1 MGGVSAWWAGPN
13 GRIVPAATIVLEE
26 EQVVVTHEPW
36 IVVLSVLVAI
46 QGAYVGLKLALELPS
61 SAGGRRRVLLAG
73 SAVTLAVAIWSMHF
87 VGMLAVRAPVRID
100 YLVLPT
106 LISFLVCVV
115 VVGFG
120 VFLASSAP
128 ASKPML
134 ALAAVVMGAGIV
146 IMHFMGM
153 LALHANAMMHHQLAH
168 VVLSFMVGVLASGL
182 AIFFAFE
189 GIVRPPLVAASIALG
204 LAISGMHYT
213 AMAGMTLHPMMGH
226 LPPEGTALSRDL
238 LAVIV
243 AIVAFGCTSAF
254 LLALVPDGTP
264 DFSGLWPSRRP
275 ARPPGMALAASGAAT
290 ALIPGEP
297 TYVESGP
304 VKPAPEA
311 SGKPFASVGIGAPPK
326 PAAAIPV
333 QKEGA
338 THYLPVGQV
347 HAVKA
352 EAHYTMVFDGTHRFF
367 CGLSIT
373 DVEGRLDQTRFVRV
387 HRSHI
392 VAVDR
397 ITSLRRS
404 GDSGVAELNS
414 TTPYTLPVSR
424 RKLTELKALL
434 DARA

>member
-1 MGGVSAWWAGPN
+1 M
-13 GRIVPAATIVLEE
+13 
-26 EQVVVTHEPW
+26 VVTHEPW

-46 QGAYVGLKLALELPS
+46 QGAYVGLKLALELPG
-61 SAGGRRRVLLAG
+61 SAGSRRRVLLAG

-87 VGMLAVRAPVRID
+87 VGMLAVRSPVRID

-115 VVGFG
+115 VVGFA

-128 ASKPML
+128 TSKPIL
-134 ALAAVVMGAGIV
+134 ALSALVMGGGIV
-146 IMHFMGM
+146 IMHFIGM
-153 LALHANAMMHHQLAH
+153 FALHANAMMHHEPAY
-168 VVLSFMVGVLASGL
+168 VILSFVVGVFASGL

-213 AMAGMTLHPMMGH
+213 AMAGMTLHPLLGGVA
-226 LPPEGTALSRDL
+226 PQGAALSRDL

-243 AIVAFGCTSAF
+243 AIVAFGSTSAF

-264 DFSGLWPSRRP
+264 DISSIWPSGRP
-275 ARPPGMALAASGAAT
+275 VQASLALAGRRTPTLPLPGAPPAWEPAHASHHDVAPQA
-290 ALIPGEP
+290 
-297 TYVESGP
+297 
-304 VKPAPEA
+304 PADAPLSLA
-311 SGKPFASVGIGAPPK
+311 KGAPPK
-326 PAAAIPV
+326 AAAVIPV

-338 THYLPVGQV
+338 THYLPVGLV

-352 EAHYTMVFDGTHRFF
+352 EAHYTTIFDGTQKFF
-367 CGLSIT
+367 CSLSIT
-373 DVEGRLDQTRFVRV
+373 DLEGRLDQARFVRV

-397 ITSLRRS
+397 ITSLKKS
-404 GDSGVAELNS
+404 GDGGVAELGS
-414 TTPYTLPVSR
+414 STPYSLPVSR
-424 RKLTELKALL
+424 RKLPELKALL
-434 DARA
+434 GTRE

>member
-1 MGGVSAWWAGPN
+1 M
-13 GRIVPAATIVLEE
+13 
-26 EQVVVTHEPW
+26 VVTHELW

-46 QGAYVGLKLALELPS
+46 QGAYVGLKLALELPGS
-61 SAGGRRRVLLAG
+61 TGGRRRVLLAG

-87 VGMLAVRAPVRID
+87 VGMLAVRSPVRID

-115 VVGFG
+115 VVGFA
-120 VFLASSAP
+120 VYLASSAP
-128 ASKPML
+128 ASKPVL
-134 ALAAVVMGAGIV
+134 ALSALVMGAGIV
-146 IMHFMGM
+146 TMHFIGM
-153 LALHANAMMHHQLAH
+153 LALHANAMMHHEPAY
-168 VVLSFMVGVLASGL
+168 VVLSLVVGVFASGL

-213 AMAGMTLHPMMGH
+213 AMAGMTLHPMPGSV
-226 LPPEGTALSRDL
+226 LPGGTALSRDL

-243 AIVAFGCTSAF
+243 AIVAFGSTSAF

-264 DFSGLWPSRRP
+264 DLSGIWPAAMEVQRP
-275 ARPPGMALAASGAAT
+275 GVALAGGGAAGLPPAGELASQPPVPEAPAAVSAAALSGAT
-290 ALIPGEP
+290 P
-297 TYVESGP
+297 T
-304 VKPAPEA
+304 KR
-311 SGKPFASVGIGAPPK
+311 
-326 PAAAIPV
+326 AAVIPV

-338 THYLPVGQV
+338 THYLPVDQV

-352 EAHYTMVFDGTHRFF
+352 EAHYTTVFDGTQKFF

-373 DVEGRLDQTRFVRV
+373 DVEGRLDQIRFVRV

-397 ITSLRRS
+397 IISLRKC
-404 GDSGVAELNS
+404 GDGGVAELDS
-414 TTPYTLPVSR
+414 ATPYSLPVSR
-424 RKLTELKALL
+424 RKLPELKALL

>member
-1 MGGVSAWWAGPN
+1 M
-13 GRIVPAATIVLEE
+13 I
-26 EQVVVTHEPW
+26 VTHEPW

-46 QGAYVGLKLALELPS
+46 QGAYVGLKLALELPGS
-61 SAGGRRRVLLAG
+61 TGGRRRVLLAG

-87 VGMLAVRAPVRID
+87 VGMLAVRSPVRID

-106 LISFLVCVV
+106 LLSFLVCVV

-120 VFLASSAP
+120 VFLASAAP
-128 ASKPML
+128 AAKPIL

-146 IMHFMGM
+146 TMHFIGM
-153 LALHANAMMHHQLAH
+153 LALHANAMMHHQPIY
-168 VVLSFMVGVLASGL
+168 VVLSFMVGVFASGL
-182 AIFFAFE
+182 AILFAFE

-213 AMAGMTLHPMMGH
+213 AMAGMTLHPLTGH
-226 LPPEGTALSRDL
+226 LRPEGTALSRDL

-243 AIVAFGCTSAF
+243 AIVAFGSTSAF

-264 DFSGLWPSRRP
+264 DLSGLWPGGRP
-275 ARPPGMALAASGAAT
+275 TQQPDMALAASGAAT
-290 ALIPGEP
+290 APASREPASLAAGSGQQAREAAGE
-297 TYVESGP
+297 
-304 VKPAPEA
+304 A
-311 SGKPFASVGIGAPPK
+311 FASVAIAAPPK
-326 PAAAIPV
+326 PAAVIPV
-333 QKEGA
+333 LKEGA

-352 EAHYTMVFDGTHRFF
+352 EAHYTTVFDGTHKFF

-373 DVEGRLDQTRFVRV
+373 DVAGRLDQTRFVRV

-397 ITSLRRS
+397 IMSLRRS
-404 GDSGVAELNS
+404 GDSGVAELDS
-414 TTPYTLPVSR
+414 TTPYSLPVSR